1 MRNLNSAI
9 TTEVANQ
16 EGVFPIDLVKI
27 TVDPNNSAAVIR
39 THSGFRDIV
48 FNSETYTAAGHL
60 LGIAPIDET
69 QDVLT
74 NSIDIQLSGI
84 DDSVVAAINAN
95 DPLGSKVFIYRGLW
109 DTAAGAL
116 VTDPY
121 ERWSGVII
129 SHATAVNSDRA
140 GSVTVSV
147 SCKNLIEV
155 LLSGVNG
162 RFTSEPSFQQALST
176 DRSMEFVD
184 ASSKFMPNFGAE

>member
-1 MRNLNSAI
+1 MRNLSNAI

-16 EGVFPIDLVKI
+16 EGVFPIDLVEI
-27 TVDPNNSAAVIR
+27 MVDPNDPGAVIR
-39 THSGFRDIV
+39 THTGFRDITV
-48 FNSETYTAAGHL
+48 DGNVYTAAGHL

-84 DDSVVAAINAN
+84 DDAVVAAINAN
-95 DPLGSKVFIYRGLW
+95 QPLGSKVFIYRGLW
-109 DTAAGAL
+109 DIDAGAL

-129 SHATAVNSDRA
+129 SHATSISSERT
-140 GSVTVSV
+140 GTVTVSV
-147 SCKNLIEV
+147 SCKNLVEV
-155 LLSGVNG
+155 LLNGVNG
-162 RFTSEPSFQQALST
+162 RFTSEPSFQQEVPT

-184 ASSKFMPNFGAE
+184 GVSKFMPNFGAD